1 MEKIYIHPEYDDRNI
16 LHDIALAKV
25 DRPFDM
31 DSFTA
36 TVCMPAKASKTEEI
50 GEILSLVEKYLCGN
64 QVRKLSQER
73 RYIMLNF
80 STTKI
85 SSFAP

>member
-50 GEILSLVEKYLCGN
+50 GEILS
-64 QVRKLSQER
+64 QVRGRS
-73 RYIMLNF
+73 
-80 STTKI
+80 
-85 SSFAP
+85 

>member
-1 MEKIYIHPEYDDRNI
+1 MRKLEKIYIHPEYDDRNI

-50 GEILSLVEKYLCGN
+50 GEILS
-64 QVRKLSQER
+64 QVRGRS
-73 RYIMLNF
+73 
-80 STTKI
+80 
-85 SSFAP
+85 